1 METAAHGYEAV
12 EYDLSLTAEQ
22 LQIRDTARRFAA
34 EVLRPVGIEIDRMT
48 PEAVIARG
56 SPLYK
61 VLTQAAELGFTKLR
75 TPAAFG
81 GLEAAPA
88 TAHMVLEELSWGN
101 AGLAGAIFLAS
112 YPAEAAL
119 GTGNGELIAE
129 FSAPYFSQAGASI
142 IGCWAITE
150 PDHGSDHL
158 GVMRP
163 NLKVK
168 GRGNLIAR
176 RDGDSWV
183 LSGQK
188 SAWVSNAPI
197 ATVAVVNVQLGSSDA
212 LDNGGVC
219 FVPLN
224 HPGISRGRP
233 LDKHGFRGL
242 PQGEIFFDQVRIPRR
257 YMIAEG
263 ANYPAHVEATLT
275 AFNAGVGPIATGIAR
290 AAFDCALAYTKT
302 RIQGGRPIF
311 EHQSVRARLFRM
323 ASLVRASRALSREV
337 YVYNIT
343 RLSRGEPARLDQSI
357 TSKVFCSDAALEV
370 ATMAVQLHG
379 GVGMTRE
386 YAAEMLLRDATAC
399 TIADGENNYLG
410 LIAASML

>member
-1 METAAHGYEAV
+1 
-12 EYDLSLTAEQ
+12 
-22 LQIRDTARRFAA
+22 
-34 EVLRPVGIEIDRMT
+34 
-48 PEAVIARG
+48 
-56 SPLYK
+56 
-61 VLTQAAELGFTKLR
+61 
-75 TPAAFG
+75 
-81 GLEAAPA
+81 
-88 TAHMVLEELSWGN
+88 
-101 AGLAGAIFLAS
+101 
-112 YPAEAAL
+112 
-119 GTGNGELIAE
+119 
-129 FSAPYFSQAGASI
+129 
-142 IGCWAITE
+142 
-150 PDHGSDHL
+150 
-158 GVMRP
+158 
-163 NLKVK
+163 
-168 GRGNLIAR
+168 
-176 RDGDSWV
+176 
-183 LSGQK
+183 
-188 SAWVSNAPI
+188 
-197 ATVAVVNVQLGSSDA
+197 
-212 LDNGGVC
+212 
-219 FVPLN
+219 
-224 HPGISRGRP
+224 
-233 LDKHGFRGL
+233 
-242 PQGEIFFDQVRIPRR
+242 
-257 YMIAEG
+257 MIAEG

>member
-1 METAAHGYEAV
+1 MATAAHVYEAV

-22 LQIRDTARRFAA
+22 LEIRDTARRFAA
-34 EVLRPVGIEIDRMT
+34 EVLRPAGIAIDRMT
-48 PEAVIARG
+48 PEAVIAPG
-56 SPLYK
+56 SPLYT
-61 VLTQAAELGFTKLR
+61 VLAKAAALGFTRLQA
-75 TPAAFG
+75 PAALG

-88 TAHMVLEELSWGN
+88 TAHMVLEELSWGS
-101 AGLAGAIFLAS
+101 AGLAAAISLAS
-112 YPAEAAL
+112 YPAGAAL
-119 GTGNGELIAE
+119 ATGNPELIAE
-129 FSAPYFSQAGASI
+129 FSAPYFSQPGASI

-150 PDHGSDHL
+150 PDHGSDTL

-163 NLKVK
+163 ELKVK

-197 ATVAVVNVQLGSSDA
+197 ATVAVVNVQLESGGT

-224 HPGISRGRP
+224 LPGISRGRP
-233 LDKHGFRGL
+233 LEKHGFRAL

-263 ANYPAHVEATLT
+263 AGYAAHVEATLT
-275 AFNAGVGPIATGIAR
+275 TFNAGVGPVATGIAR
-290 AAFDCALAYTKT
+290 AAFDCALAYAKS

-323 ASLVRASRALSREV
+323 ASLVRASRALSRDV
-337 YVYNIT
+337 YVYNLT
-343 RLSRGEPARLDQSI
+343 RLMRGEPPRLDQSI

-370 ATMAVQLHG
+370 ATMGVQLHG
-379 GVGMTRE
+379 GVGLTRE
-386 YAAEMLLRDATAC
+386 YEAEMLMRDATAC
-399 TIADGENNYLG
+399 TIADGENNFLG

>member
-1 METAAHGYEAV
+1 MDTTAHEYEAV

-22 LQIRDTARRFAA
+22 LQIRDTARRFAS
-34 EVLRPVGIEIDRMT
+34 EVLRPVGIAIDRMT

-56 SPLYK
+56 SPLYR
-61 VLTQAAELGFTKLR
+61 VLSQAAELGFTKLR
-75 TPAAFG
+75 TPVAFG

-119 GTGNGELIAE
+119 ATGNRELIAE
-129 FSAPYFSQAGASI
+129 FSAPYFSQADGSI

-150 PDHGSDHL
+150 PDHGSDEL

-163 NLKVK
+163 GLKVK

-197 ATVAVVNVQLGSSDA
+197 ATVAVVNVQLGSSDG

-233 LDKHGFRGL
+233 LDKHGFRGM

-343 RLSRGEPARLDQSI
+343 RLSRGEPARLDHSI

-386 YAAEMLLRDATAC
+386 YAVEMLLRDATAC
-399 TIADGENNYLG
+399 TIADGENNYLA